1 MSLSKFQE
9 YDMNALE
16 IFLLIM
22 ILGLEKRSL
31 RSSLEGLT
39 KIYLYAKYI
48 LMTLSLV
55 LLINLFMMNLA
66 RL

>member
-1 MSLSKFQE
+1 MSLSKYQE

-22 ILGLEKRSL
+22 ILGLEKRIL
-31 RSSLEGLT
+31 RSSLEELT

>member
-1 MSLSKFQE
+1 MSLSKYQE

-22 ILGLEKRSL
+22 ILGLEKRIL

-48 LMTLSLV
+48 LMILSLV